1 MGAAPSKRK
10 TSQSF
15 QRFPLSSGL
24 LSHKPVS
31 PSEWGGSAKCFFGRA
46 DGWVSGRSG
55 DQFSVT
61 QKHLTIAQ
69 RPGCRGKGVGRNGR
83 DPQVENLASDS
94 VEKTTQNPWFYG
106 MWTARNKVSALS
118 LVGRSVNGITNK
130 KDFQAYLRNERA
142 NDNGLKEL
150 RVAAATPPPPRQRE
164 GARGEP
170 PQKLAR
176 CVYGLPRKV

>member
-1 MGAAPSKRK
+1 M
-10 TSQSF
+10 
-15 QRFPLSSGL
+15 
-24 LSHKPVS
+24 
-31 PSEWGGSAKCFFGRA
+31 
-46 DGWVSGRSG
+46 SGRSG

-106 MWTARNKVSALS
+106 MCTARNKVSALS

-150 RVAAATPPPPRQRE
+150 RVAAATPPPPVRGRE
-164 GARGEP
+164 RGESHLRSWLGAFMDCP
-170 PQKLAR
+170 GKCERDCARKLAA
-176 CVYGLPRKV
+176 YS